1 MWSFSCRVWCNVW
14 GHWTT
19 SSSRP
24 PSCYVDRAANQR
36 EDWNWL
42 NLFNQVVLR
51 SALYLGQKRLLHS
64 NWLCFSSKK
73 LWRLFCS
80 DVLVL
85 ERSHEFFNVK
95 VTLLLMVSHFC
106 QKTLWGWYICGI
118 SCGFRNCCEGHDNGR
133 VEPFWRRFYV
143 WRSWTW
149 WGRATKVYRSTETSM
164 FSRNSKNR
172 QLNQSRTS

>member
-1 MWSFSCRVWCNVW
+1 
-14 GHWTT
+14 
-19 SSSRP
+19 
-24 PSCYVDRAANQR
+24 
-36 EDWNWL
+36 L

-51 SALYLGQKRLLHS
+51 SASLSWSEKITALELVVLLYQKIMKALLQ
-64 NWLCFSSKK
+64 WCFGAGEK
-73 LWRLFCS
+73 
-80 DVLVL
+80 
-85 ERSHEFFNVK
+85 HEFFNVK

-106 QKTLWGWYICGI
+106 PKTLWGWYICGI

-149 WGRATKVYRSTETSM
+149 WGRATKMYRSTETSM